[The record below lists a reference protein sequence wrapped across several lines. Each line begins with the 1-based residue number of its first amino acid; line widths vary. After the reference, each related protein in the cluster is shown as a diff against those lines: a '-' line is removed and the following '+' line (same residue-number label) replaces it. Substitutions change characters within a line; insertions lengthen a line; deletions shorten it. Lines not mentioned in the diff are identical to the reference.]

1 MVLESSN
8 DEKHQL
14 KIVFFSVLPPF
25 RGGISSFS
33 SLLLKK
39 LMSLTKVRPFT
50 FKALYPKLLF
60 PGKSQIDPSLKPE
73 AERIVSTI
81 NPFSY
86 FRARSIMK
94 KEDPDVFVVIYWMTL
109 FGPMYAIFSNGFKP
123 NVLKIALIHNINPHE
138 KRFFDTFFNR
148 LFLNRYD
155 AFVVLSEQVKR
166 DLLLKKPDASCLLL
180 NHPSYSHF
188 GTPIHQNTAREHFNI
203 PLNSKVLLF
212 FGLIRDYKGLDV
224 LLEAMNDLDETY
236 YLIVAGEVYGD
247 DQTYLKQIE
256 NISKAHV
263 LMHNRYIPDDE
274 VKRYFS
280 ASDLCVLPYKKGT
293 QSGVQAI
300 SDSFCTPVLV
310 SKNGGLHE
318 NVEEGRSGF
327 IVNQLESHLLSDK
340 IQDVFSGGKLDIV
353 REKLRTVQSNNRDE
367 WKDFADQFYD
377 FIKNE
382 KVKKNI

>member
-1 MVLESSN
+1 MESSN
-8 DEKHQL
+8 DKKHQL

-50 FKALYPKLLF
+50 FIALYPKLLF

-86 FRARSIMK
+86 FRARNIMK
-94 KEDPDVFVVIYWMTL
+94 KEDPDVFVVNYWMTL

-155 AFVVLSEQVKR
+155 AFVVLSEHVRR
-166 DLLLKKPDASCLLL
+166 DLMEKKPDASCLLL

-188 GTPIHQNTAREHFNI
+188 GTAVDKHNARGRLNI

-224 LLEAMNDLDETY
+224 LLDAMNDLDETY

-247 DQTYLKQIE
+247 DQAYLKQIE

-263 LMHNRYIPDDE
+263 LIHNRYIPDDE

-280 ASDLCVLPYKKGT
+280 ASDLCILPYKKGT

-310 SKNGGLHE
+310 SNNAGLHE
-318 NVEEGRSGF
+318 NIEEGKSGF
-327 IVNQLESHLLSDK
+327 IINQLEPLLLAEK
-340 IQDVFSGGKLDIV
+340 IQNIFSGGKLDIV
-353 REKLRTVQSNNRDE
+353 RDKLRSVLSNKGDE
-367 WKDFADQFYD
+367 WKYFADQFYD
-377 FIKNE
+377 FIHNE
-382 KVKKNI
+382 KSKKNI